1 MKIKSIHVYSHDG
14 RRRDVIFTVNGLN
27 VITGRSSTGKSALS
41 DIVEYCMG
49 RSTFNVAEGVIRDKV
64 AWFAVIYQF
73 SGEQILIAKPTP
85 GAKATSCST
94 ALIRRGASLD
104 PPVHEELRPNADD
117 ETVVGLLTQLL
128 GIPPNVTSV
137 AAEHSRAS
145 FSASVKHT
153 YYYLFQKQDI
163 VANKNLLFYRQGEPF
178 QQQAIRDTL
187 PILLGVSSSQ
197 RYELEAKL
205 KGAQRDL
212 RIASKQL
219 ESARETRDSIEV
231 RGIGLLSEAKAV
243 GLLER
248 TLSGSDTG
256 SVLAL
261 LREAMRWTPE
271 SLSLD
276 DSERVPRLESE
287 RSDLR
292 KARRELQG
300 RIDAA
305 KQFSTT
311 SVGFETEAYEQRAR
325 LQSIGALPKS
335 DVGGE
340 WQWPFS
346 PSQLGMETPIARA
359 LLAEVESLGAEMSA
373 VAGERPQLA
382 AYLAELEGEAAKL
395 ASAITSKEI
404 ELKSAISANEI
415 TAQTDN
421 RNSTASRVI
430 GRISYYLEELK
441 PDAALAA
448 MEQDV
453 ARLHRKVETLT
464 SQVGEDD
471 YGERLA
477 SILNNISSLTSKYV
491 EKFEAEF
498 REFPFKFDLKSLTV
512 IVDRPDRP
520 VPMPRTGGGEN
531 HLAYHLSALLAL
543 HQFAAKNQRPFPQF
557 LMIDQPTQ
565 VYFPSADVYKAADG
579 SIQRTEADA
588 DMVAVTRLFKLL
600 LDFTQKQVPGFQII
614 VTEHANLK
622 DDWFQEALVEM
633 PWSKPPALVPEDWPA
648 AP

>member
-1 MKIKSIHVYSHDG
+1 MKIQSIHVYSHDG
-14 RRRDVIFTVNGLN
+14 RRRDLTFNVDGLN

-49 RSTFNVAEGVIRDKV
+49 RSTFNVAEGIIRDKV

-73 SGEQILIAKPTP
+73 PGEQVLIAKPAP

-94 ALIRRGASLD
+94 ALIRRGASLE

-117 ETVVGLLTQLL
+117 DTVVGLLTQLL

-205 KGAQRDL
+205 KAAQRDL

-219 ESARETRDSIEV
+219 DSARETRDSIEV
-231 RGIGLLSEAKAV
+231 KGIGLLSEARAA
-243 GLLER
+243 GLFER
-248 TLSGSDTG
+248 TVSDSHAG
-256 SVLAL
+256 SVVAL

-271 SLSLD
+271 SISLD

-287 RSDLR
+287 RSELR
-292 KARRELQG
+292 KSRRELQG

-305 KQFSTT
+305 KRFATT
-311 SVGFETEAYEQRAR
+311 SVGFETEAHEQRAR

-335 DVGGE
+335 ADGGE
-340 WQWPFS
+340 WQWPFN
-346 PSQLGMETPIARA
+346 PSQLGMDTPIARV
-359 LLAEVESLGAEMSA
+359 LLAEVESLDAEMAA

-382 AYLAELEGEAAKL
+382 AYLADLEVEAATL
-395 ASAITSKEI
+395 AGTIAAKEI
-404 ELKSAISANEI
+404 ELKSAISANEVV
-415 TAQTDN
+415 AQIDS
-421 RNSTASRVI
+421 RNSQASRVI
-430 GRISYYLEELK
+430 GRISYYLEELR
-441 PDAALAA
+441 PDEALAT
-448 MEQDV
+448 MEQDI
-453 ARLHRKVETLT
+453 ARLRRKVETLT
-464 SQVGEDD
+464 GEVGEDD

-477 SILNNISSLTSKYV
+477 SILNNISSLMSRYI

-520 VPMPRTGGGEN
+520 VPMLRTGGGEN

-543 HQFAAKNQRPFPQF
+543 HHFAAKNQRPIPQF

-588 DMVAVTRLFKLL
+588 DLVAVTRLFKLL

-614 VTEHANLK
+614 VTEHANLG
-622 DDWFQEALVEM
+622 DDWFQAALVEV
-633 PWSKPPALVPEDWPA
+633 PWSKPPALVPDDWPA

>member
-1 MKIKSIHVYSHDG
+1 MKIQSIHVYSHDG
-14 RRRDVIFTVNGLN
+14 RRRDVTFNVDGLN

-49 RSTFNVAEGVIRDKV
+49 RSTFNVAEGIIRDKV

-73 SGEQILIAKPTP
+73 SGEQVLIAKPTP
-85 GAKATSCST
+85 GSKATSCST
-94 ALIRRGASLD
+94 ALIRRGASLE
-104 PPVHEELRPNADD
+104 PPVYEELRPNADD
-117 ETVVGLLTQLL
+117 DTVVGLLTQLL
-128 GIPPNVTSV
+128 GIPPNVTTV
-137 AAEHSRAS
+137 AAEHSRDS

-205 KGAQRDL
+205 KAAQRDL
-212 RIASKQL
+212 RIASKQF

-231 RGIGLLSEAKAV
+231 RAIGLLSEAKAV

-248 TLSGSDTG
+248 AASDSDAPT
-256 SVLAL
+256 VVAL

-271 SLSLD
+271 SISLD

-287 RSDLR
+287 RSELR
-292 KARRELQG
+292 KTRRDLQS

-305 KQFSTT
+305 KQFATT
-311 SVGFETEAYEQRAR
+311 SVGFETEAHEQSAR
-325 LQSIGALPKS
+325 LQSIGALPKTA
-335 DVGGE
+335 VGGE

-346 PSQLGMETPIARA
+346 PSQLGMDTPIARA
-359 LLAEVESLGAEMSA
+359 LLSEVESLDAEMVA

-382 AYLAELEGEAAKL
+382 AYLAELEAAAATL
-395 ASAITSKEI
+395 AGAIAGKEI
-404 ELKSAISANEI
+404 ELKSAISANEVA
-415 TAQTDN
+415 AQIDS
-421 RNSTASRVI
+421 RNSLASRVI
-430 GRISYYLEELK
+430 GRISYYLEDLK
-441 PDAALAA
+441 PDEELAT

-453 ARLHRKVETLT
+453 ARLRRKVETLT
-464 SQVGEDD
+464 GQVGEDD

-512 IVDRPDRP
+512 IVDRPERP
-520 VPMPRTGGGEN
+520 VPMLRTGGGEN

-543 HQFAAKNQRPFPQF
+543 HQFAAKNQRPIPQF

-588 DMVAVTRLFKLL
+588 DLVAVTRLFKLL

-614 VTEHANLK
+614 VTEHANLG
-622 DDWFQEALVEM
+622 DEWFQAVLVEG
-633 PWSKPPALVPEDWPA
+633 PWSKPPALIPDDWPTV
-648 AP
+648 P